1 MNNFIFTGLIISLLS
16 STAPCTITSSKYVT
30 QTNKS
35 NLQSNLF
42 RSRVKVVS
50 KECKVKNDYFESDL
64 KYPVIKGLKD
74 KSIEKQ
80 INSMIE
86 NDVITFRDRLSKA
99 AKKNKDKSIKENH
112 KLLPYLAYTTFK
124 VINVNDDFISFYI
137 DYYEL
142 TGGAHG
148 STFRKSYN
156 IDLKTGKV
164 LNLNDV
170 LKDIPNY
177 KETIDKYIY
186 DEISKKPEVY
196 FIDSFKGIYGDISF
210 NLDKSNLIIYFQQ
223 YEIAPYSSGIIEFK
237 IPILSLSSF

>member
-1 MNNFIFTGLIISLLS
+1 MNNFIFAGLIISLLS
-16 STAPCTITSSKYVT
+16 GTAPCTVTSNKYVT
-30 QTNKS
+30 ETNKN

-42 RSRVKVVS
+42 RNKIKVTS

-74 KSIEKQ
+74 KSIENH

-86 NDVITFRDRLSKA
+86 TDVITFRNRLSKS
-99 AKKNKDKSIKENH
+99 AKKNKDKSIKENYE
-112 KLLPYLAYTTFK
+112 LLPYLAYTTFK
-124 VINVNDDFISFYI
+124 VISLNDDFISFYI
-137 DYYEL
+137 DYYEF

-156 IDLKTGKV
+156 IDLKSGKV
-164 LNLNDV
+164 LNLHDI

-177 KETIDKYIY
+177 KKIINKYIH
-186 DEISKKPEVY
+186 DEISQKPEVY
-196 FIDSFKGIYGDISF
+196 FIDSFKGIYNDISF
-210 NLDKSNLIIYFQQ
+210 TLDKSNLIIYFQQ

>member
-16 STAPCTITSSKYVT
+16 SIAPYAISSSKYIT
-30 QTNKS
+30 QIEKS
-35 NLQSNLF
+35 HLQSNLF

-50 KECKVKNDYFESDL
+50 KESQTKKDYFESNL
-64 KYPVIKGLKD
+64 KYPVITGLKN
-74 KSIEKQ
+74 KEIEKQ

-86 NDVITFRDRLSKA
+86 NDVITFRDRLLEA
-99 AKKNKDKSIKENH
+99 AKKNKDKSIKENYEF
-112 KLLPYLAYTTFK
+112 LPYLAYTNFK
-124 VINVNDDFISFYI
+124 VFTLNDDFVSFYI
-137 DYYEL
+137 DYYEF

-164 LNLNDV
+164 LNLHDV

-177 KETIDKYIY
+177 KETINKYIY
-186 DEISKKPEVY
+186 DEISQKPEVY

-210 NLDKSNLIIYFQQ
+210 NLDEKNLIIYFQQ
-223 YEIAPYSSGIIEFK
+223 YEIAPYSSGIIQFK